1 MIYKDMNEVPEWGRE
16 SVQMRMEHGWTD
28 GKNLT
33 ESMVRCWVIQDREDP
48 YIVDLNDVP
57 AWALSGVRQLM
68 EEGKIKGNGVEA
80 IGKRWSVVQAVMM
93 ASR

>member
-16 SVQMRMEHGWTD
+16 SVQIRMEHGWTD

-57 AWALSGVRQLM
+57 AWALSEVRQLM

-80 IGKRWSVVQAVMM
+80 YQA
-93 ASR
+93 AYG